1 MGDKKRGRSQPQGS
15 AAPLSVLP
23 LPPSSPREVR
33 ADISTMNG
41 ALSVCEKRVQ
51 LINSCWL
58 LRSYNKCVVW
68 EAQRD
73 ALATICR
80 FNARLSAKGY
90 SWLWPA
96 IAAALTSKHHWLVI
110 ACDSCDTII
119 DLDLTVKLPI
129 GIAWTTFGVAL
140 QRLGLAS

>member
-1 MGDKKRGRSQPQGS
+1 
-15 AAPLSVLP
+15 
-23 LPPSSPREVR
+23 
-33 ADISTMNG
+33 MNG

-51 LINSCWL
+51 LIKFL
-58 LRSYNKCVVW
+58 LVV
-68 EAQRD
+68 AVVQQVCRVGSG
-73 ALATICR
+73 ARRIRR